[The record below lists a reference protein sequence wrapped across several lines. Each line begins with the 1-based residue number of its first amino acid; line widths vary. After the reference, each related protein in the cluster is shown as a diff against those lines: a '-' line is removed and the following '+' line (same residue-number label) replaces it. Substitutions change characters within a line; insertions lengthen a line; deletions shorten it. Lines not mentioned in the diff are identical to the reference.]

1 MYWGQEKQKERND
14 FKIFF
19 NKIKRQDDKE
29 SYVRR
34 KSIER

>member
-1 MYWGQEKQKERND
+1 MYWEQKKQKERND

-29 SYVRR
+29 SYVCS